1 MPAARTGQKGA
12 MTFARMLA
20 LVWALACLV
29 LALVEGSSL
38 AMVGFPDGH
47 LTVWEQ
53 ETVGLRRWLLALCV
67 GQALVIGGLAI
78 LRPRMSRI
86 GLAAVAAGVL
96 VVMPMIVV
104 TTCPGS
110 ESCRAGYEALT
121 GRMLDHGI
129 GG

>member
-1 MPAARTGQKGA
+1 
-12 MTFARMLA
+12 MTFARILA

-29 LALVEGSSL
+29 LALAEWSSL

-53 ETVGLRRWLLALCV
+53 ETAGLRRWLLVLCV

-78 LRPRMSRI
+78 LRPRTNRI
-86 GLAAVAAGVL
+86 GLAAAAMAAGVF
-96 VVMPMIVV
+96 VVTPMIVV
-104 TTCPGS
+104 AMCPGS
-110 ESCRAGYEALT
+110 QSCRGGYEALT
-121 GRMLDHGI
+121 GRVLDHGI

>member
-1 MPAARTGQKGA
+1 
-12 MTFARMLA
+12 MTFARILA

-29 LALVEGSSL
+29 LALAEWSSL

-67 GQALVIGGLAI
+67 GQALVIGGLAL
-78 LRPRMSRI
+78 LRPRTRRT
-86 GLAAVAAGVL
+86 GLVGAMVAAGLL

-104 TTCPGS
+104 ATCPDS
-110 ESCRAGYEALT
+110 ATCRAAYESVT
-121 GRMLDHGI
+121 GKMLDHGV

>member
-1 MPAARTGQKGA
+1 
-12 MTFARMLA
+12 MTFARILA
-20 LVWALACLV
+20 LLWCAATLILALA
-29 LALVEGSSL
+29 EWSSL

-53 ETVGLRRWLLALCV
+53 ETVGVRRWLLALCV
-67 GQALVIGGLAI
+67 GQALAIAGLAI
-78 LRPRMSRI
+78 ARPRTSRI
-86 GLAAVAAGVL
+86 GLVAAALAAGVL

-104 TTCPGS
+104 ATCPGS
-110 ESCRAGYEALT
+110 ESCRAGYERLT

>member
-1 MPAARTGQKGA
+1 
-12 MTFARMLA
+12 MTFTRILA
-20 LVWALACLV
+20 LLWALACLV
-29 LALVEGSSL
+29 LALAEWSSL

-53 ETVGLRRWLLALCV
+53 ETLGLRRWLRALCV
-67 GQALVIGGLAI
+67 MQALAIAGLAI

-86 GLAAVAAGVL
+86 GLAAAVLAAGVL

-104 TTCPGS
+104 ATCPGS
-110 ESCRAGYEALT
+110 ESCRAGYERLT

>member
-1 MPAARTGQKGA
+1 

-47 LTVWEQ
+47 LTVWER

>member
-1 MPAARTGQKGA
+1 
-12 MTFARMLA
+12 MTFARILA

-29 LALVEGSSL
+29 LALVEWSSL

-67 GQALVIGGLAI
+67 GQTLVIGGLSI
-78 LRPRMSRI
+78 LRPRTRT
-86 GLAAVAAGVL
+86 AGL
-96 VVMPMIVV
+96 VVAILVAGLLVVAPMIVV
-104 TTCPGS
+104 ATCPGS
-110 ESCRAGYEALT
+110 QSCRAGYQAVT
-121 GRMLDHGI
+121 GKVLDHGI

>member
-1 MPAARTGQKGA
+1 
-12 MTFARMLA
+12 MTFTRILA
-20 LVWALACLV
+20 LLWALACLV
-29 LALVEGSSL
+29 LALAEWSSL

-53 ETVGLRRWLLALCV
+53 ETLGLRRWLLALCV
-67 GQALVIGGLAI
+67 VQALVIAGLAI
-78 LRPRMSRI
+78 LRPRMNRI
-86 GLAAVAAGVL
+86 GLVAVAVAAGVL

-104 TTCPGS
+104 ATCPGS
-110 ESCRAGYEALT
+110 ESCRAGYERLT